1 VIALTGGLAL
11 DVGLVSALSAEF
23 TAEKRKVQV
32 ELRPHPQ
39 AQFAGAIG
47 AALLGALRHRQL
59 AERAKAG

>member
-1 VIALTGGLAL
+1 
-11 DVGLVSALSAEF
+11 VSALSAEF

-32 ELRPHPQ
+32 ELRAHPQ

-59 AERAKAG
+59 SERAKAG